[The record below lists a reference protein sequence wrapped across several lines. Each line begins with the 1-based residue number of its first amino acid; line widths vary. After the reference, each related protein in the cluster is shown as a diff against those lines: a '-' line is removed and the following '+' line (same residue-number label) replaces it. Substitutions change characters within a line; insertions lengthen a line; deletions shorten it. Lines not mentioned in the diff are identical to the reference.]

1 MNDGRM
7 SDLRRFM
14 LEEILESIR
23 KKAREKEFEVLEIST
38 DEKVVRIPLQKI
50 TGLAFIDEK

>member
-1 MNDGRM
+1 MT
-7 SDLRRFM
+7 DLRRFM